1 MNVLTE
7 MGFDIPV
14 KEIEGEDFLSL
25 TAMCQAQDR
34 NPRDTIRTYVSNSAN
49 NRYILAWNALFN
61 PDYTPAGSG
70 RGDIPKISG
79 DHKITVTRLIDDY
92 HVNCFHYGGQKHETV
107 YAHHDIAI
115 HFATWLN
122 PEFGVY
128 VMRDYQMMK
137 LQRLEG
143 FKRQKYREDA
153 RYSYLLLCDALRT
166 YMMKTGDQWN
176 EKLYNASIAAEAD
189 LLNLMVFKKTAQQW
203 RKENP
208 DKEGNMRDHADKDEL
223 KLLSYLEIHS
233 AILISCGVFD
243 RACRENMLMERLKD
257 GRWKKNYKHMKK
269 AEDDFFTKRDSKKF
283 KEMVKNTITE
293 FAKGTLT
300 IDDEGY
306 VRDKDGYIRLV
317 PAVCML

>member
-1 MNVLTE
+1 MNVLNE
-7 MGFDIPV
+7 MGFNIPV
-14 KEIEGEDFLSL
+14 KEIEGEDFLNL
-25 TAMCQAQDR
+25 TAMCKAQERTPDV
-34 NPRDTIRTYVSNSAN
+34 TIRNYLSNTANLRYVF
-49 NRYILAWNALFN
+49 AWSTLFDPEYSPAACGGTDDKVNAHDN
-61 PDYTPAGSG
+61 
-70 RGDIPKISG
+70 
-79 DHKITVTRLIDDY
+79 KITVTRLINEY
-92 HVNCFHYGGQKHETV
+92 HVSCFYVQKNKAT

-128 VMRDYQMMK
+128 VMRDYQMLK

-153 RYSYLLLCDALRT
+153 RYSYILLCDALRT
-166 YMMKTGDQWN
+166 YMMKTGDQWS
-176 EKLYNASIAAEAD
+176 EKLYNVSIAAEAD
-189 LLNLMVFKKTAQQW
+189 LLNLMVFKQTAQQW
-203 RKENP
+203 RKDNP

-223 KLLSYLEIHS
+223 KLLSYLEVHS

-243 RACRENMLMERLKD
+243 RACREKMLMGRLKD
-257 GRWKKNYKHMKK
+257 GRWKKNYKRMKE
-269 AEDDFFTKRDSKKF
+269 AEDDFFTKRDSKRF
-283 KEMVKNTITE
+283 KKMVKTTITE

-317 PAVCML
+317 PAVCVW

>member
-25 TAMCQAQDR
+25 TAMCKAQDR
-34 NPRDTIRTYVSNSAN
+34 EPRDTIRNYVSSSAN
-49 NRYILAWNALFN
+49 ARYILAWNTLFN
-61 PDYTPAGSG
+61 PEYTCGACAAGS
-70 RGDIPKISG
+70 IPKISA
-79 DHKITVTRLIDDY
+79 HEHRITVKRLIDEY
-92 HVNCFHYGGQKHETV
+92 HVTCFHAEEGKSI

-128 VMRDYQMMK
+128 VMRDYQMLK
-137 LQRLEG
+137 LQRLKG

-153 RYSYLLLCDALRT
+153 RYSYIMLCDALRT
-166 YMMKTGDQWN
+166 YMVRNGEQWN
-176 EKLYNASIAAEAD
+176 EKLYNVSIAAEAD
-189 LLNLMVFKKTAQQW
+189 MLNLMVFKQTAQQW
-203 RKENP
+203 RKDNP
-208 DKEGNMRDHADKDEL
+208 DKEGNMRDYADKDEL
-223 KLLSYLEIHS
+223 KLLSYLETHA

-243 RACRENMLMERLKD
+243 RACRESILAKRLED
-257 GRWKKNYKHMKK
+257 GRWKKNYKRMKE
-269 AEDDFFTKRDSKKF
+269 AEDDFFTKRDSKQF
-283 KEMVKNTITE
+283 KEMVKSTITE

-306 VRDKDGYIRLV
+306 VRDKDGYIRLA
-317 PAVCML
+317 PAVCVW

>member
-25 TAMCQAQDR
+25 TAMCKAQDR
-34 NPRDTIRTYVSNSAN
+34 KPDDTIRNYVSNSAN
-49 NRYILAWNALFN
+49 ARYILAWNALFN
-61 PDYTPAGSG
+61 PDYTPGDFAGG
-70 RGDIPKISG
+70 VIPKI
-79 DHKITVTRLIDDY
+79 DTAKHRVTVKRLIDEY
-92 HVNCFHYGGQKHETV
+92 HVTCFHTEEGKAV
-107 YAHHDIAI
+107 YAHHDIAV

-128 VMRDYQMMK
+128 VMRDYQMLK
-137 LQRLEG
+137 LQRLKG

-153 RYSYLLLCDALRT
+153 RYSYILLCDALRT
-166 YMMKTGDQWN
+166 YMVKNGDQWN
-176 EKLYNASIAAEAD
+176 EKLYNVSIAAEAD
-189 LLNLMVFKKTAQQW
+189 MLNLMVFNTTAQQW
-203 RKENP
+203 RKDNP

-223 KLLSYLEIHS
+223 KLLSYLETHS

-243 RACRENMLMERLKD
+243 RACRENILMERLKD

-269 AEDDFFTKRDSKKF
+269 AEDDFFTKKDSKEF
-283 KEMVKNTITE
+283 KEMVKNTISE

-317 PAVCML
+317 PAVCVW